1 MDFVIRKAAETD
13 IEALVR
19 CHKSFMEHHINI
31 DKRFALRTGAEE
43 KWEEQITNSLKDPNT
58 LVLVAESDSYIAG
71 CAYTIIKEGAMDF
84 GPRKIGYLCDVFV
97 EPDYRR
103 QGITRQFLLTTQKW
117 LQERG
122 INTIEASWAVYC
134 VEAQKTWRALGFI
147 PLSISGQMDF

>member
-19 CHKSFMEHHINI
+19 CHKDFMEHHINV
-31 DKRFALRTGAEE
+31 DKRFTLRTAAEE
-43 KWEEQITNSLKDPNT
+43 KWEEQITNSMKDPNT
-58 LVLVAESDSYIAG
+58 LVLIAESDSYIAG
-71 CAYTIIKEGAMDF
+71 CAYAIIKEGAMDF

-134 VEAQKTWRALGFI
+134 VEAQKTWRSLGFI